1 MARLSL
7 SEADRRV
14 AALRT
19 TVERVTANLV
29 ALDDDVTRR
38 LLDSSHMLSGATASA
53 WADASGRL
61 ARLWGGQ
68 LALQAVLDRVDHLRG
83 TRRSLPPAAL
93 QAVGEVLDGMTVQ
106 MPRLAGEG
114 RRALTEGPEPADPCT
129 IDAAVATMSK
139 DYDVVSE
146 VVTAVARVWGDA
158 MSRIEELAATL
169 ARLEEPAGRQRVTQP
184 NELRALRQRLDEATR
199 TARSDPLALDL
210 GGVDDLATRVERV
223 EEAAA
228 IAARAQEDADRDLDD
243 LDTALGEARALLEDC
258 RSAIGRSQEKIVVPE
273 TLRSALDRDTVA
285 LERLEEESRLTRHSE
300 QGGSP
305 RALRGEADA
314 LLGDLRHLAGLTAAG
329 LERRDELRGLLG
341 AYRAKAQAMGL
352 AEDAE
357 LEALYGRAKDSLYT
371 APCDV
376 EEAER
381 NVTLYRRGIPAREA
395 GPA

>member
-7 SEADRRV
+7 SEVDRRV

-19 TVERVTANLV
+19 TVERATANLV

-38 LLDSSHMLSGATASA
+38 LLDSSHVLSGATASA

-68 LALQAVLDRVDHLRG
+68 LALQALLDRVDHLRG

-93 QAVGEVLDGMTVQ
+93 QAVGEVLDGMSVQ

-114 RRALTEGPEPADPCT
+114 RRALTEGPESADPCT
-129 IDAAVATMSK
+129 IDAAVETMSK

-146 VVTAVARVWGDA
+146 VVTAVARVWGDVVN
-158 MSRIEELAATL
+158 RLEGLAATL
-169 ARLEEPAGRQRVTQP
+169 ALLEEPAGRQRVTQP

-199 TARSDPLALDL
+199 TARSDPLALDI

-228 IAARAQEDADRDLDD
+228 IAARAHEDADRDLDD
-243 LDTALGEARALLEDC
+243 LDAALGEARSLLGDC
-258 RSAIGRSQEKIVVPE
+258 RIAIGRSEEKIVVPE
-273 TLRSALDRDTVA
+273 TLRTSLDDDATT
-285 LERLEEESRLTRHSE
+285 LEQLQEGSRLARHTE
-300 QGGSP
+300 AEGSV
-305 RALRGEADA
+305 RALRGRVDV
-314 LLGDLRHLAGLTAAG
+314 LLEDLRRLAGLAAAG
-329 LERRDELRGLLG
+329 TERRDELRGLLG
-341 AYRAKAQAMGL
+341 AYRAKAQAIGL

-357 LEALYGRAKDSLYT
+357 LEALFGRAQHSLYT

-376 EEAER
+376 DEAER
-381 NVTLYRRGIPAREA
+381 NVTLYRRGISAREA